1 MNNIPSISE
10 ALLHVDDD
18 KLADY
23 LMVEH
28 AKDKMLKKLAKKR
41 EDGRGNWYHPTQCS
55 NATLI
60 ELLKNHIDK
69 GDMVDV
75 LNLAAMILMRNVLHN
90 DETILKK

>member
-18 KLADY
+18 KLADF

-28 AKDKMLKKLAKKR
+28 VKEKMLNKLAKKR
-41 EDGRGNWYHPTQCS
+41 EDGRGNWHHPTQCS
-55 NATLI
+55 NSILI
-60 ELLKNHIDK
+60 ESLKKHIDK

-90 DETILKK
+90 DETA